1 MQIQEHTQTARD
13 FLNDADHQF
22 SSGHTLQGSEK
33 LWGAAAHAVM
43 TVAQERG
50 WAYENHDALKL
61 AVLKLI
67 TEHHAQELR
76 AGFAAALQFRANFYH
91 SFMEDCDV
99 ELARPLVHDFVERVL
114 ISSEPRGQ
122 GQSHNAPL
130 PTFNERLATVTE
142 QNQSRLCVGL
152 DPELSSNG
160 DFDPKL
166 VLDLNKAII
175 ESSHKFAC
183 AYKPNLAIYESM
195 GYAGLTVLEKTMR
208 FIRELNPNM
217 PIIGDAKRG
226 DIGPCSL
233 AYVRT
238 MFDSF
243 DFDAVTVSPYMG
255 SDSLEPF
262 IEHRNRG
269 VFVLC
274 RTSNPGG
281 ADFQDLTVVDE
292 RDDTRMPLYEVVAR
306 HANTWN
312 RQGNV
317 GLVVG
322 ATVPAQMRR
331 IREAVPDMLFLIPGI
346 GVQGGDLA
354 QTVSSAVDSRGKGF
368 IINASRKIMY
378 AAQTSTGKHRTN
390 AEARKRV
397 KKVARKLR
405 NDINAELA
413 KEPMISSM
421 ISERVRQTPVPV
433 G

>member
-1 MQIQEHTQTARD
+1 MLVQEHTQTTQK
-13 FLNDADHQF
+13 FLDAADRQF
-22 SSGHTLQGSEK
+22 SSGDNRRGSEE
-33 LWGAAAHAVM
+33 LWEAVAHAVV
-43 TVAQERG
+43 TVAQKRG
-50 WAYENHDALKL
+50 WACGSHDALKT
-61 AVLKLI
+61 AVGRLI
-67 TEHHAQELR
+67 SEYDAPELH
-76 AGFAAALQFRANFYH
+76 AGFVAALQFRANLNYG
-91 SFMEDCDV
+91 FMEDSDV
-99 ELARPLVHDFVERVL
+99 QFVRPLVHDFVEWVL
-114 ISSEPRGQ
+114 NSPEPLNLGQASS
-122 GQSHNAPL
+122 SDVSSFH
-130 PTFNERLATVTE
+130 ERLGMVSK
-142 QNQSRLCVGL
+142 QNKSLLCVGL
-152 DPELSSNG
+152 DPEPRFDSRVLL
-160 DFDPKL
+160 DF
-166 VLDLNKAII
+166 NKTIVESTI
-175 ESSHKFAC
+175 EVAC

-195 GYAGLTVLEKTMR
+195 GPKGLTVLEKTMR
-208 FIRELNPNM
+208 FIRELNPIM

-238 MFDSF
+238 MFDNF

-262 IEHRNRG
+262 IDQGNRG

-281 ADFQDLTVVDE
+281 ALFQDVTVVDD
-292 RDDTRMPLYEVVAR
+292 RNDSRMPMYEFVAR

-346 GVQGGDLA
+346 GYQGGDLA
-354 QTVSSAVDSRGKGF
+354 QTVSSAVDSQGKGF

-390 AEARKRV
+390 TEARKKV

-405 NDINAELA
+405 NDINDELA
-413 KEPMISSM
+413 KEPKISSM
-421 ISERVRQTPVPV
+421 LSERVRQTPVPV